1 MIRIKKGREPG
12 KLLWYRQQ
20 DGASYE
26 QMDKEVREELIDQ
39 LLREQGHLCAY
50 CMSKIPE
57 SRNLPSGVPAVTIE
71 HWLPRKD
78 AGAKKN

>member
-1 MIRIKKGREPG
+1 
-12 KLLWYRQQ
+12 
-20 DGASYE
+20 
-26 QMDKEVREELIDQ
+26 MDKEVREELIDQ

-71 HWLPRKD
+71 HWRREIQMISWILDKV
-78 AGAKKN
+78 

>member
-57 SRNLPSGVPAVTIE
+57 SRNLPKRCTCGYDRTLA
-71 HWLPRKD
+71 
-78 AGAKKN
+78 AKKSR